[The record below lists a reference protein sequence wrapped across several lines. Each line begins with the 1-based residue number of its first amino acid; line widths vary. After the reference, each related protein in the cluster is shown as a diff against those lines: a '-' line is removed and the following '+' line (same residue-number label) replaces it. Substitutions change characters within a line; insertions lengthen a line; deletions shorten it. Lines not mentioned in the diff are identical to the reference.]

1 MEFLAS
7 DALRGR
13 GSGTHDELVA
23 ATYVAAALQQY
34 GIAPAGDNGGYIQR
48 AVTVRQVLAAP
59 PTMRLL
65 TPGDGI
71 PAQAIVWTHG
81 KEMLV
86 EQISDTEFRGR
97 LKRITLSPEPVL
109 TEAGL
114 GTPGAAEE
122 PAAPEAAAQPPARGS
137 EEDFPKDAVVLIS
150 GDGAERI
157 RETAISVLSAGAL
170 AVLVPASRET
180 LRDWNDKG
188 NELPKL
194 PARIEGGS
202 GVGLGSG
209 FNLFAL
215 SEQALIDLRGIPDG
229 TYMYL
234 ETKTGPPEMGST
246 WNAVGKITG
255 CDPALSR
262 SAILLSAHLDHLG
275 VGEPVHGD
283 TIYNGADDDA
293 SGTTAVLELA
303 RALGSAPKPRRTV
316 IFALFGSEETGG
328 LGSMWFL
335 AHPPLPL
342 SDIAANLEFEMI
354 GRRDPKYG
362 DDTLW
367 LTGWD
372 RTNLGPAL
380 AAHGARL
387 VADSRPEQHFFMR
400 SDNYLLAKR
409 GVVAQ
414 TISSFGLHADYHK
427 PSDDLAHI
435 DFKHMRAAI
444 SSLLAPLEWLVN
456 TSFRPGWKPGGKP

>member
-1 MEFLAS
+1 MDFLAS

-23 ATYVAAALQQY
+23 ATYVASALSQY

-59 PTMRLL
+59 PTMHFL

-71 PAQAIVWTHG
+71 PAQTIVWTHG

-86 EQISDTEFRGR
+86 EQISETEFRGR
-97 LKRITLSPEPVL
+97 LKRITLRAEPAL
-109 TEAGL
+109 TEAAL
-114 GTPGAAEE
+114 RTPVAAQEQ
-122 PAAPEAAAQPPARGS
+122 AGQPPALGS
-137 EEDFPKDAVVLIS
+137 GEEFGKDAVVLIS
-150 GDGAERI
+150 GEGAERI
-157 RETAISVLSAGAL
+157 RETAISILTAGAL
-170 AVLVPASRET
+170 AVLVPASPET

-188 NELPKL
+188 NQLPKL
-194 PARIEGGS
+194 PARIEGES

-215 SEQALIDLRGIPDG
+215 GEQALIDLRGIPDG

-234 ETKTGPPEMGST
+234 ETKPGPPEVGST

-255 CDPALSR
+255 CDPALGQ

-283 TIYNGADDDA
+283 SIYNGADDDA
-293 SGTTAVLELA
+293 SGTTAVLEMA
-303 RALGSAPKPRRTV
+303 RVLGSGRKPRHTV

-335 AHPPLPL
+335 AHPPVPL
-342 SDIAANLEFEMI
+342 SQLAANLEFEMI
-354 GRRDPKYG
+354 GRRDPKQA

-387 VADSRPEQHFFMR
+387 VPDSRPEQHFFMR
-400 SDNYLLAKR
+400 SDNYLLAKK

-427 PSDDLAHI
+427 PTDDLAHI
-435 DFKHMRAAI
+435 DFKHMTVAI
-444 SSLLAPLEWLVN
+444 GSLIAPVEWLVN
-456 TSFRPGWKPGGKP
+456 SSFRPVWKQGGKP